1 MTTVSFRILV
11 ICDSFGDADELGN
24 ELLCAGYDILLHWA
38 DTEGTLQNALGQGD
52 FDLVLCDDQAIN
64 IDIITARGLISE
76 CGPDI
81 PFIVICNAMTAE
93 AQQIASQMKAGVDD
107 FVEWGKPERL
117 VPAVERVMRKSETR
131 RQNRLAEQEMH
142 YRANFDSLTDLP
154 NRTLMLDRL
163 EQAMKKARRDN
174 TGVMLMFLDLDH
186 FKEVN
191 DSMGHLAGDLLL
203 RKTAKRIVSCLRD
216 TDTAARIGGDE
227 FAIILADAFQRE
239 TAEAIAGKLL
249 KALAKPFELDSQ
261 QASISASIGITV
273 YPQDGEEAE
282 SLLRNADHAMYA
294 AKKTGRN
301 AFRIFANN
309 ALESVPIPESPP
321 GAGIVQIKEQN
332 RPQIPL
338 RYGIA
343 LAAALAVFVVAATW
357 LTSMNT
363 KDTLRLAIEENL
375 ETLTDFSTASGPD
388 D

>member
-1 MTTVSFRILV
+1 
-11 ICDSFGDADELGN
+11 
-24 ELLCAGYDILLHWA
+24 
-38 DTEGTLQNALGQGD
+38 
-52 FDLVLCDDQAIN
+52 
-64 IDIITARGLISE
+64 
-76 CGPDI
+76 
-81 PFIVICNAMTAE
+81 
-93 AQQIASQMKAGVDD
+93 IASQMKAGVDD

-117 VPAVERVMRKSETR
+117 VPAVERVMRTSETR

-163 EQAMKKARRDN
+163 AQAMKKARRDN
-174 TGVMLMFLDLDH
+174 TGVLLMFLDLDH
-186 FKEVN
+186 FKEIN

-203 RKTAKRIVSCLRD
+203 RKASKRIVSCLRD

-227 FAIILADAFQRE
+227 FAIILADAYEKE

-249 KALAKPFELDSQ
+249 KALSKPFELDSQ

-273 YPQDGEEAE
+273 YPHDGEEAE

-294 AKKTGRN
+294 AKKSGRN
-301 AFRIFANN
+301 AFKIFTRDIE
-309 ALESVPIPESPP
+309 ESVQERKTASS
-321 GAGIVQIKEQN
+321 ASVVRLN
-332 RPQIPL
+332 SSTRPLVPL
-338 RYGIA
+338 RYGLA
-343 LAAALAVFVVAATW
+343 LAAALAVVVIAATW

-375 ETLTDFSTASGPD
+375 ETLSDFSTASGPD

>member
-1 MTTVSFRILV
+1 MSFRILV
-11 ICDSFGDADELGN
+11 ICDSFDDADGLGN
-24 ELLCAGYDILLHWA
+24 ELLRAGYDVLLHWV
-38 DTEGTLQNALGQGD
+38 DTESTLHNALGEGD
-52 FDLVLCDDQAIN
+52 FDLVLCDVMASN

-76 CGPDI
+76 CGQYS
-81 PFIVICNAMTAE
+81 PFIVISNAMTPE

-117 VPAVERVMRKSETR
+117 VPAVERVMRTSETR

-163 EQAMKKARRDN
+163 AQAMKKARRDN
-174 TGVMLMFLDLDH
+174 TGVLLMFLDLDH
-186 FKEVN
+186 FKEIN

-203 RKTAKRIVSCLRD
+203 RKASKRIVSCLRD

-227 FAIILADAFQRE
+227 FAIILADAYEKE
-239 TAEAIAGKLL
+239 TAETIAGKLL
-249 KALAKPFELDSQ
+249 KALSKPFELDSQ

-273 YPQDGEEAE
+273 YPHDGEEAE

-294 AKKTGRN
+294 AKKSGRN
-301 AFRIFANN
+301 AFKIFTRDIE
-309 ALESVPIPESPP
+309 ESVQERKTASS
-321 GAGIVQIKEQN
+321 ASVVRLN
-332 RPQIPL
+332 SSTRPLVPL
-338 RYGIA
+338 RYGLA
-343 LAAALAVFVVAATW
+343 LAAALAVVVIAATW

-375 ETLTDFSTASGPD
+375 ETLSDFSTASGPD